1 MHFFVRILRK
11 YLRIWRK
18 SSIFVPIMRIA
29 IPRMCVYVCVIWST
43 LRGSVSGKGGEL
55 DILKRRLLNVV
66 WDSLKLRN
74 FLVISPSNNQWM
86 SSGCVNPEYT
96 ARRRIVPVLHIRRGL
111 RLFFYWLQALRRP
124 KGAWRTSDLH
134 AFFMSRMNR
143 LRTNLEKNSTKLT
156 FFVQIMTKQPKSV
169 NCGLHNWKIFY
180 NFAVDL
186 KNIGT

>member
-43 LRGSVSGKGGEL
+43 LEGKCLWVEGGEL

-66 WDSLKLRN
+66 CDSLKLRN
-74 FLVISPSNNQWM
+74 FLVISPNNNQWM

-96 ARRRIVPVLHIRRGL
+96 ARRRIVPVFTYSAWTSVVFLLVTGIAKAYGSVKNKWTSRFL
-111 RLFFYWLQALRRP
+111 YVPDESTTYEPW
-124 KGAWRTSDLH
+124 KGY
-134 AFFMSRMNR
+134 
-143 LRTNLEKNSTKLT
+143 KLT

-169 NCGLHNWKIFY
+169 NCSLHNWKILY

-186 KNIGT
+186 KKIGT

>member
-1 MHFFVRILRK
+1 MKEKQYFCTDYAYCYTSHVRIRMRNLIHAEGRC
-11 YLRIWRK
+11 LWVGWRK
-18 SSIFVPIMRIA
+18 
-29 IPRMCVYVCVIWST
+29 
-43 LRGSVSGKGGEL
+43 

-66 WDSLKLRN
+66 CDSLKLRN

-134 AFFMSRMNR
+134 AFFMSRINR
-143 LRTNLEKNSTKLT
+143 LRTNLEKNSAKLT
-156 FFVQIMTKQPKSV
+156 FFVQIMTK
-169 NCGLHNWKIFY
+169 
-180 NFAVDL
+180 
-186 KNIGT
+186 